1 MREMWKRLTA
11 LNLAMLLLLTLAPVP
26 VARAAVTE
34 SGQYAYYNTDLSG
47 QVTGDDVYYSDT
59 LDVTSNL
66 AGFTLRGGT
75 FVGWALTPGGMPVA
89 SADEVPVNTTELYA
103 CWGKETFYSS
113 GSSLQIYNGV
123 RTATSVGGIVVY
135 PGKSASGTGW
145 AWENGTLTLT
155 EDYSGGPI
163 QAAGGLELHTTG
175 NVTITGENGPAIS
188 AKSKVILWTD

>member
-1 MREMWKRLTA
+1 M
-11 LNLAMLLLLTLAPVP
+11 VI
-26 VARAAVTE
+26 
-34 SGQYAYYNTDLSG
+34 
-47 QVTGDDVYYSDT
+47 
-59 LDVTSNL
+59 
-66 AGFTLRGGT
+66 LR
-75 FVGWALTPGGMPVA
+75 
-89 SADEVPVNTTELYA
+89 
-103 CWGKETFYSS
+103 KETK
-113 GSSLQIYNGV
+113 NGV
-123 RTATSVGGIVVY
+123 TWGLIDQGWINMSYVTTSGLSSSSEGGSVYSVGGTVVY